1 MKKITFILVSL
12 FLLTNCKS
20 GNIVKFVDINYQ
32 QTEIEKQ
39 IIKKIDSPLNIIFE
53 DNFKNDRVKIY
64 IDEELVFNQEIS
76 TGDIIGIASKYIVK
90 NDYKKISIETDF
102 TKISLNKKEIKIFK
116 NIYIDKLPSNKL
128 EILITNKL
136 HFYK

>member
-1 MKKITFILVSL
+1 MKKIIFILVSL

>member
-1 MKKITFILVSL
+1 MKKIIFIFVSL